1 MNRNRKISCEGTQH
15 GSAVQWREYQVVD
28 TQTEFKSHHHCQV
41 LIVEPQPGPSIFY
54 VSVFPHL
61 EKWCMVDFNEPP
73 QHFYL
78 FSFCFKYT
86 FPVFF
91 QEFGTVNVSL
101 FLDCGHTQTFSCLLS
116 PNPVLWGLQFSN
128 CKCKADFCCILTYC
142 RALRASSSS
151 DRMLLM
157 EWTGGWGLS
166 PITESFIHWRP
177 DGL

>member
-1 MNRNRKISCEGTQH
+1 MVHVGF
-15 GSAVQWREYQVVD
+15 QWS
-28 TQTEFKSHHHCQV
+28 TLALT
-41 LIVEPQPGPSIFY
+41 SIF
-54 VSVFPHL
+54 
-61 EKWCMVDFNEPP
+61 
-73 QHFYL
+73 
-78 FSFCFKYT
+78 FSFCFKYA

-91 QEFGTVNVSL
+91 QEFGTGNVSL
-101 FLDCGHTQTFSCLLS
+101 FLDCGHTQTFSCLFS

-177 DGL
+177 DALYGCQLLGPGNRGLSVESWFHCGCKLSWFRGPWQSRKNIRVGIT

>member
-1 MNRNRKISCEGTQH
+1 MFPLEHWKNGAWWISMIHFHT
-15 GSAVQWREYQVVD
+15 Y
-28 TQTEFKSHHHCQV
+28 
-41 LIVEPQPGPSIFY
+41 
-54 VSVFPHL
+54 
-61 EKWCMVDFNEPP
+61 
-73 QHFYL
+73 FYL
-78 FSFCFKYT
+78 FSFCFKYA
-86 FPVFF
+86 FPVS
-91 QEFGTVNVSL
+91 QEFGTGNVSL

-142 RALRASSSS
+142 GALRASSSS